1 MSSTLEATQSQTDLL
16 ARFRRDLPYYSAACL
31 QIRTK
36 GAEMRYLE
44 LNQAQRIV
52 HQKISRQRQ
61 QTGRV
66 RAAILKARQEGV
78 STYTAARFK
87 RRMNLWPN
95 TQGLVIADEDDRS
108 GVLYEIYDRFQEHM
122 PIELRLG
129 KRTSL
134 KRKRLALE
142 NGSSLEVETAG
153 DVQAGRAMTIQ
164 LLHISELGAWR
175 HAEETMISLLQA
187 VPRDG
192 SEVIVEST
200 AQGVGNRFH
209 RLWVEAEA
217 GNSGWLAIFL
227 PWWVHEEYALQLTE
241 EQRQEILDTAD
252 EWERRALKVG
262 IAYEGKNHRL
272 TPEQLAWRRATI
284 AEQFEGDARSFRQEF
299 PSTAEEAFLV
309 SGNAFFDEEAL
320 QDYARRTKRP
330 VARGNLVT
338 VNKGIVFRPAERG
351 YLQIFELPAKN
362 GHYVIGADTAEGKL
376 AAAVDTGISDPD
388 AERGGR
394 DFNSASVILVEEEL
408 EYQDDAGHRKVKREK
423 RNRQVATLHG
433 RMDPDVFAEQLAR
446 LGYFYSCAG
455 GMQKRS
461 TRRPAL
467 IAVERNHASGQ
478 STLRELRRTHK
489 YPRLFW
495 HRRINVREE
504 KPSDVLGWV
513 TNSDTRMAMLDELAA
528 AVRQGRI
535 GIASADTVR
544 EMTTFVRGQDGKP
557 EAQEGTHDDRVLDL
571 GITWQLAQHHH
582 SDQTPSAPPPKV
594 EVADTPTGLP

>member
-1 MSSTLEATQSQTDLL
+1 MRFLE
-16 ARFRRDLPYYSAACL
+16 F
-31 QIRTK
+31 
-36 GAEMRYLE
+36 
-44 LNQAQRIV
+44 NQAQRIV
-52 HQKISRQRQ
+52 HEKISRQRQ
-61 QTGRV
+61 ETGRV
-66 RAAILKARQEGV
+66 RAVILKARQEGV

-108 GVLYEIYDRFQEHM
+108 GVLYEIYDRFQEFM

-142 NGSSLEVETAG
+142 NGSALEVETAG
-153 DVQAGRAMTIQ
+153 DIQAGRAMTIQ
-164 LLHISELGAWR
+164 LLHISELAAWR

-187 VPRDG
+187 VPREG

-209 RLWVEAEA
+209 RLWVEAET

-227 PWWVHEEYALQLTE
+227 PWWIHEEYALRLTDAG
-241 EQRQEILDTAD
+241 RQEILETLSDWERKVLKIGI
-252 EWERRALKVG
+252 EWEGASHKLSV
-262 IAYEGKNHRL
+262 
-272 TPEQLAWRRATI
+272 EQLAWRRATI
-284 AEQFEGDARSFRQEF
+284 AEQFEGDERAFRQEF

-320 QDYARRTKRP
+320 QDYARRTLRP
-330 VARGNLVT
+330 MDRGNLVQLP
-338 VNKGIVFRPAERG
+338 KGGIVFRPAERG
-351 YLQIFELPAKN
+351 YLRIFELPLKN

-376 AAAVDTGISDPD
+376 AAAVDTGLSDPD

-394 DFNSASVILVEEEL
+394 DFNSADVVLVEEEV
-408 EYQDDAGHRKVKREK
+408 EYRDDAGHRKTRREK
-423 RNRQVATLHG
+423 RNRQVAILHG

-455 GMQKRS
+455 GLMKRTS
-461 TRRPAL
+461 RRPAL
-467 IAVERNHASGQ
+467 EGVERNHASGQ
-478 STLRELRRTHK
+478 SVLRELRRVHK

-513 TNSDTRMAMLDELAA
+513 TNADTRRPMLDELAA
-528 AVRQGRI
+528 AVRRGRI
-535 GIASADTVR
+535 AIPSADTVR
-544 EMTTFVRGQDGKP
+544 EMTTFVLGDDGKP
-557 EAQEGTHDDRVLDL
+557 QAQEGCHDDRVLSL
-571 GITWQLAQHHH
+571 AITWQLAQHHH
-582 SDQTPSAPPPKV
+582 SDTAPSAPPPKV
-594 EVADTPTGLP
+594 EIADTPTGWA

>member
-36 GAEMRYLE
+36 SAEVRYLE

-52 HQKISRQRQ
+52 HEKISRQRQ

-153 DVQAGRAMTIQ
+153 DVQA
-164 LLHISELGAWR
+164 
-175 HAEETMISLLQA
+175 
-187 VPRDG
+187 
-192 SEVIVEST
+192 
-200 AQGVGNRFH
+200 
-209 RLWVEAEA
+209 
-217 GNSGWLAIFL
+217 
-227 PWWVHEEYALQLTE
+227 
-241 EQRQEILDTAD
+241 
-252 EWERRALKVG
+252 
-262 IAYEGKNHRL
+262 
-272 TPEQLAWRRATI
+272 
-284 AEQFEGDARSFRQEF
+284 
-299 PSTAEEAFLV
+299 
-309 SGNAFFDEEAL
+309 L

-394 DFNSASVILVEEEL
+394 DFNSASVMLVEEEI
-408 EYQDDAGHRKVKREK
+408 EYKDDAGHRKTKREK

-446 LGYFYSCAG
+446 LGYFFSCAG
-455 GMQKRS
+455 GVQKRS

-582 SDQTPSAPPPKV
+582 SDQPPSAPPPKV